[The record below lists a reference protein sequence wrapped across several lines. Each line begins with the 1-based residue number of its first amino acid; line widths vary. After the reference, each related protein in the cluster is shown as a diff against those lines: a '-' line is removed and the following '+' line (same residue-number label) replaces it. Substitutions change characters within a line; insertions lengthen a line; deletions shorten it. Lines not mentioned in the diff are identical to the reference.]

1 MTDDAEQLVSYRLK
15 QARQTLEAGR
25 ELLSGGYFRDAI
37 NRAYYAMFYA
47 ALGLLAA
54 RQLGSSKHAG
64 VLSLFSRHFVNTGE
78 FPPARAVYLRQAFD
92 LRQKYDYREFVE
104 PDRNQVEEVFAQAAV
119 FLSEADQTWERMRR
133 SDQ

>member
-1 MTDDAEQLVSYRLK
+1 VTEDVARLVAYRLD

-25 ELLSGGYFRDAI
+25 ELLSKGHFRDAI

-64 VLSLFSRHFVNTGE
+64 VLSLFSRHFVNSGE
-78 FPPARAVYLRQAFD
+78 FPAATAVYLRQAFD
-92 LRQKYDYREFVE
+92 LRQKFDYREFAE
-104 PDRNQVEEVFAQAAV
+104 PDRDQAEGVVQHAAD
-119 FLSEADQTWERMRR
+119 FLADAERTWERIDRAGP
-133 SDQ
+133 